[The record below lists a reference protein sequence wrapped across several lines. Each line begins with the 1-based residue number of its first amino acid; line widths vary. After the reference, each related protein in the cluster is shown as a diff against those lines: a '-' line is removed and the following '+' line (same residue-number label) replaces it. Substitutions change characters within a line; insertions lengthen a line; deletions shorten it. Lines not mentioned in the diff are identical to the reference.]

1 MPAHTPHTSSA
12 PAPARTPPHPPAPAL
27 PHAHP
32 TIGCHRLPRLVIR
45 DAHGAPNAPL
55 PWTLLPSSA
64 VPLPR
69 GPPTRKAELPRVKEA
84 KSAGQA
90 CVALPH
96 IVHGNAIVSMMRS
109 DPVPHRPCRTCQPRT
124 MAALASHVFLCLCA
138 LLSLSV
144 ALFGGTT
151 WCTQRR
157 TRSGRPAPIASA
169 WSSGSLA
176 STSRYMMLAHA
187 PDRTCCAILLA
198 RWPSMISWVCER
210 AADMAGVLQVDR

>member
-1 MPAHTPHTSSA
+1 MPAHKPHTSSA

-84 KSAGQA
+84 KAAGQA

-124 MAALASHVFLCLCA
+124 MPLPPTSFFVCA
-138 LLSLSV
+138 LDEPFRCS
-144 ALFGGTT
+144 F
-151 WCTQRR
+151 WCDDMVYTEEDAFREAGADRKRMVKWESRKYKQVHDACSR
-157 TRSGRPAPIASA
+157 T
-169 WSSGSLA
+169 
-176 STSRYMMLAHA
+176 
-187 PDRTCCAILLA
+187 
-198 RWPSMISWVCER
+198 
-210 AADMAGVLQVDR
+210 